1 MMREVSNFY
10 KGLFEFKELKEISKT
25 FYIIIIL
32 DIVHI
37 Q

>member
-10 KGLFEFKELKEISKT
+10 KRLFKFKELKEISKT

-32 DIVHI
+32 DVVYI